1 MEEFSNYYN
10 SMCVKVGVN
19 GRKVLVEEDEI
30 ALMWDII
37 ISLGGFSSAASFEV
51 VAGEQVIKGGI

>member
-1 MEEFSNYYN
+1 
-10 SMCVKVGVN
+10 MCVKVGVN